1 MGINYHVVLMCL
13 FVESA
18 RVICIHRFSYSKER
32 MKKKQKNAVGKESTS
47 ESSVSAFVL
56 RTEELRM
63 ICSSKRAT
71 ETERC
76 TDWSNIF
83 PSIFVIRSLELA

>member
-18 RVICIHRFSYSKER
+18 GLFVSMAFLILKRGLEKR
-32 MKKKQKNAVGKESTS
+32 KNTIGKESTS

-83 PSIFVIRSLELA
+83 PIIFVIRSLELA